1 MFCTT
6 WLKKCNTE
14 DTKQSKWKYP
24 RRTQHICK
32 AGPGWSLSTLA
43 LRTEMKCVRGLDE
56 SSCHRCDRSGRTQP
70 FPRCRRFRDATVHIP
85 MRQRQERTSRRNKT
99 ERDKR
104 NDNSNN
110 VDNNEAAEGTSAK
123 RGKRVVCLRKTSRG
137 PDSESNRLPSQ
148 RVNGFQEALGCDQ
161 R

>member
-1 MFCTT
+1 M
-6 WLKKCNTE
+6 
-14 DTKQSKWKYP
+14 
-24 RRTQHICK
+24 
-32 AGPGWSLSTLA
+32 
-43 LRTEMKCVRGLDE
+43 
-56 SSCHRCDRSGRTQP
+56 
-70 FPRCRRFRDATVHIP
+70 P

-104 NDNSNN
+104 DDNSNN

-148 RVNGFQEALGCDQ
+148 RVNGLQEALGCDQ